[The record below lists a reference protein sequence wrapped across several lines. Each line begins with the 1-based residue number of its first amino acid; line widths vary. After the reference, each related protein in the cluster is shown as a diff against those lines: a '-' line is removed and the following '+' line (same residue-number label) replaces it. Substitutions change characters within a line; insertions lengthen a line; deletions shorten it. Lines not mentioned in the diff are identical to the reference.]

1 MPKVGAKK
9 FPYTSSGVQKA
20 QKHARATG
28 QQMDMAGYKKG
39 GTKKSYK
46 KGGTKKPYKK
56 GGAVKKRKGGVLK
69 KHHGGRV
76 MGGKKDKQC

>member
-9 FPYTSSGVQKA
+9 FPYTSSGIQQA

-28 QQMDMAGYKKG
+28 QQMDMAE
-39 GTKKSYK
+39 YK

-56 GGAVKKRKGGVLK
+56 GGIKKPYKKGGKVTKKRGGSLK

-76 MGGKKDKQC
+76 SGGMKDKQC

>member
-9 FPYTSSGVQKA
+9 FPYTASGVQKA

-28 QQMDMAGYKKG
+28 QQMDMAG
-39 GTKKSYK
+39 YK

>member
-9 FPYTSSGVQKA
+9 FPYTSSGIQQA

-28 QQMDMAGYKKG
+28 QQMDMAG
-39 GTKKSYK
+39 YK

>member
-9 FPYTSSGVQKA
+9 FPYTSSGVQQA

-28 QQMDMAGYKKG
+28 QKVNTG
-39 GTKKSYK
+39 YK